1 MYLRSAERSFY
12 PAWHVPEYG
21 KSQDATRSH
30 IVVGDVEFPEAR
42 EVRQPVQTSRS
53 GPQSVAGEVEL
64 GQAVKCSR
72 LSMRDISGRRRTEE
86 GARLA
91 LN

>member
-64 GQAVKCSR
+64 GQAGQMFQAFDAR
-72 LSMRDISGRRRTEE
+72 YLWAPTDRGG
-86 GARLA
+86 GAA
-91 LN
+91 ST